1 MLIKVKNSQS
11 SDNLLNI
18 INEGNILVLYH
29 ADWCGYCTEF
39 LPTWKKLIN
48 KMKSNNQVHLGEI
61 EHKYLKSFPDPN
73 VKTFP
78 SLKFYKLN
86 EKNKLQKKKNK
97 FL

>member
-1 MLIKVKNSQS
+1 
-11 SDNLLNI
+11 
-18 INEGNILVLYH
+18 
-29 ADWCGYCTEF
+29 
-39 LPTWKKLIN
+39 
-48 KMKSNNQVHLGEI
+48 MKSNNQVHLGEI

-86 EKNKLQKKKNK
+86 KKNKLQKKKNK